1 MTKKIDLVL
10 LAGGR
15 GSRIKD
21 YLKSYPKPMINV
33 NGNRFLFLL
42 LKYFSKYVT
51 GNIYI
56 LAGYRGQKIKKNCIT
71 KNYLIFVKLM
81 F

>member
-42 LKYFSKYVT
+42 LKYFSKYVYRKY
-51 GNIYI
+51 IYSC
-56 LAGYRGQKIKKNCIT
+56 GCTEDKK
-71 KNYLIFVKLM
+71 
-81 F
+81 